1 MNLLFFKSNW
11 EAAHLPVETFLER
24 VRLPFTAQPVADA
37 WDVNVEF
44 FSYLR
49 RALAVT

>member
-24 VRLPFTAQPVADA
+24 V
-37 WDVNVEF
+37 
-44 FSYLR
+44 
-49 RALAVT
+49 AVT